1 MTSTNAHD
9 LPETGASNV
18 NGLRV
23 LLVEDSWQV
32 AAALKLS
39 LEASGA
45 EVVGPAATA
54 GDPARLISERTIDVA
69 VGDLLLRGGEP
80 AYGLIDH
87 LHDQGIRIVVLTGYA
102 DLPLNLGKVAA
113 VLQKPVQEPELLR
126 SLRLAIQQRM

>member
-1 MTSTNAHD
+1 MYGFEHIGQQSSSRVTNWHHIEIRQNIVGFCWRLSKSLSKISGSVRLWLRAPVPLCRFMTSTNAHD

-45 EVVGPAATA
+45 EVVGPLATA
-54 GDPARLISERTIDVA
+54 
-69 VGDLLLRGGEP
+69 
-80 AYGLIDH
+80 
-87 LHDQGIRIVVLTGYA
+87 
-102 DLPLNLGKVAA
+102 
-113 VLQKPVQEPELLR
+113 
-126 SLRLAIQQRM
+126 